1 MKAWGAAAVERHEI
15 EVFLALAEELH
26 FRRTSERLGLAQ
38 GRVSQT
44 IKKLERR
51 IGVPLFERTSR
62 HVALTAVGR
71 QLREDLIPAQE
82 QLLRAV
88 DRAMAMGRGMTGL
101 LRVGYSSPMV
111 AEILLKAA
119 DTFRGRHPDCEV
131 EIREVQLY
139 DPFGPIRSGQVDVQ
153 VTELPVDEP
162 DLTVG
167 PLVLSQP
174 RALMVPAGHPF
185 ARRASVSLEDLAEAT
200 LITVAGEA
208 VPQHWLDHHYPRR
221 TPGGAAIAHGPAPTY
236 WTEVLNLVGLGRGV
250 SPACVE
256 AEHYYAR
263 PDVAWVPF
271 DDAPPVEYG
280 FLWPTTGECA
290 RVRAFVDAF
299 RERVRGVSAG
309 S

>member
-1 MKAWGAAAVERHEI
+1 MERHEI

-51 IGVPLFERTSR
+51 FGVPLFERTSR
-62 HVALTAVGR
+62 HVALTAVGQ
-71 QLREDLIPAQE
+71 QLRDDLLPAQE

-101 LRVGYSSPMV
+101 LRVGYSGSMIAEALLEV
-111 AEILLKAA
+111 AEV
-119 DTFRGRHPDCEV
+119 FRRRHPDCEV

-139 DPFGPIRSGQVDVQ
+139 DPFGPLRSGQLDVQ
-153 VTELPVDEP
+153 VTEFPVDEP

-167 PLVLSQP
+167 PLVLSSP
-174 RALMVPAGHPF
+174 RVLMVPAGHPF
-185 ARRASVSLEDLAEAT
+185 ARRATVSLEDLAEAT
-200 LITVAGEA
+200 LIAVDGEA
-208 VPQHWLDHHYPRR
+208 VPPYWLDHHYPRW
-221 TPGGAAIAHGPAPTY
+221 TPGGAPVAHGPAPTY

-250 SPACVE
+250 SPACVD
-256 AEHYYAR
+256 AERYYAR
-263 PDVAWVPF
+263 PDVVWVPF
-271 DDAPPVEYG
+271 DDAPPIEYG
-280 FLWPTTGECA
+280 FVWPTAGECA

-299 RERVRGVSAG
+299 RTLGRGVSAG

>member
-1 MKAWGAAAVERHEI
+1 MERHEI

-44 IKKLERR
+44 VKKLERR
-51 IGVPLFERTSR
+51 FGVPLFERTSR
-62 HVALTAVGR
+62 HVALTPVGQ
-71 QLREDLIPAQE
+71 QLRDDLLPAQE

-101 LRVGYSSPMV
+101 LRVGYSGSMI
-111 AEILLKAA
+111 AEALLEVT
-119 DTFRGRHPDCEV
+119 DVFRRRHPDCEV

-139 DPFGPIRSGQVDVQ
+139 DPFGPIRSGQLDVQ
-153 VTELPVDEP
+153 VTEFPVDEP

-167 PLVLSQP
+167 PLVLSSP

-200 LITVAGEA
+200 LIAVAGEA
-208 VPQHWLDHHYPRR
+208 VPRYWLDHHYPRR
-221 TPGGAAIAHGPAPTY
+221 TPSGAAVAHGPAPTY

-250 SPACVE
+250 SPACVD
-256 AEHYYAR
+256 AERYHAR
-263 PDVAWVPF
+263 PDVVWVPF
-271 DDAPPVEYG
+271 DDAPPIEYG
-280 FLWPTTGECA
+280 FVWPTTGECA

-299 RERVRGVSAG
+299 RALGRGVG
-309 S
+309 GRP